1 MKVLGKLKWRPR
13 VPPEEWRAVYEG
25 LYERR
30 LYSKDPVYTEIKRI
44 FKVEQRNFGRKKDP
58 RYLERMAAV
67 KAATE
72 QGEGGE
78 VELLKKALAV
88 TEV

>member
-13 VPPEEWRAVYEG
+13 VPPEEWRKVYEDI
-25 LYERR
+25 YKRR
-30 LYSKDPVYTEIKRI
+30 LYSNDPVYTELKRI
-44 FKVEQRNFGRKKDP
+44 FKTEQRNYERKQDP
-58 RYLERMAAV
+58 REMEKMAAV
-67 KAATE
+67 KAVTE

-78 VELLKKALAV
+78 VELLRKALAV